1 MSTDV
6 FLRMGSRPIAVDRD
20 PALLRPVDE
29 PIVVGDNSRLRA
41 LGWTPEVAFD
51 DSLSRILNYWRSQ
64 AEVSL
69 KPS

>member
-1 MSTDV
+1 
-6 FLRMGSRPIAVDRD
+6 VDRD

-41 LGWTPEVAFD
+41 LGWTPQVALD
-51 DSLSRILNYWRSQ
+51 DSLSRILNYWRTQ

-69 KPS
+69 KSS